1 MEIKSVNNSRQPNYP
16 TIELFVK
23 YPELLSRN
31 IPSSWLKNKVV
42 ATSFA
47 AFLLSS
53 YGTSTAQTN
62 EAIEVVDSLG
72 INNPAGTP
80 QEKKADNDIVTNVA
94 PVFAHGKGRGSTGCI
109 VMSPPVFIS
118 EDEAIKIILDKLIA
132 EGYNFS
138 RENRP
143 TFSFEVLP
151 IANECDKPEGKVK
164 IELQTDAYNSN
175 SKWAIQFISTS
186 DHDKFKNDDC
196 WSSVS
201 GYDLKQA
208 AEIINQEL
216 KKQKKTNAV
225 VFYDPIARIDFKK
238 NEDWR
243 KSEREAKEESKKL
256 LLKQVDDFITWLKS
270 NNITIE

>member
-94 PVFAHGKGRGSTGCI
+94 PVFAHGEGRGATGCI

-138 RENRP
+138 RENCP
-143 TFSFEVLP
+143 TFSFEDLP
-151 IANECDKPEGKVK
+151 IANECEEPVK
-164 IELQTDAYNSN
+164 IKLQMDAYNSN
-175 SKWAIQFISTS
+175 SKWAIQFISTD
-186 DHDKFKNDDC
+186 DHDKFINDDC
-196 WSSVS
+196 RSSIS
-201 GYDLKQA
+201 RYDLKQA
-208 AEIINQEL
+208 AEIINKEL

-225 VFYDPIARIDFKK
+225 VFYDPIERIDFRK

-243 KSEREAKEESKKL
+243 QSKSEAKEESKKL
-256 LLKQVDDFITWLKS
+256 LLKQVDDFINWLKT